1 MARANALGRI
11 VDMASKKNRSGKSNR
26 RSPKPPP
33 SRRGRLNARFASI
46 GAWFAA
52 HRWHAIVVGLL
63 LLFFGSLV
71 GGYWTAGWLEGRDGE
86 RLARETIEDMK
97 RGPSPS
103 SGAEPDAKYARIED
117 IPGLPR
123 YTEVEPGKPR
133 PTLEEKPRPR
143 SKPEQ
148 VASMAIS
155 SDQAWRRNAV
165 PFRDLNA
172 RPLVAIVIDDV
183 GLDRPRSKRAWE
195 LPGPL
200 TMSFLP
206 YAKDLRDQARA
217 ARGRGHE
224 LMLHLPMEPTGRND
238 PGPGALLVSMT
249 DTEIRQRTTAALDS
263 FEGFAGIIDDMGVD
277 RKRSAA
283 ISALPGPLTLSYLTY
298 ADDLAGQT
306 KAARAHGHELMLHL
320 PMEPINGK
328 LDPGP
333 NALTTGLSGA
343 ELERRIDWSLDRFS
357 GYVGVNNHMGSRFTA
372 FRPGME
378 TVMRQL
384 KPRGLMFLDS
394 KTTKESVGEQVAQDQ
409 AVPAIVRHIFLD
421 DDESIDAVRRR
432 LAEAEAVARRQGFV
446 VAIGH
451 PHEATLQA
459 LSEWLP
465 TVQGKGLALAP
476 ATAVLRK
483 RNGWD

>member
-1 MARANALGRI
+1 MESR
-11 VDMASKKNRSGKSNR
+11 KNRSGKANR

-33 SRRGRLNARFASI
+33 SRLERLRTRFRGAVTWI
-46 GAWFAA
+46 EA
-52 HRWHAIVVGLL
+52 HRLHTVVVGLL
-63 LLFFGSLV
+63 LLFAGSLV
-71 GGYWTAGWLEGRDGE
+71 GGYFGAGWLEMLDRE
-86 RLARETIEDMK
+86 RLARETIEEMR
-97 RGPSPS
+97 RG
-103 SGAEPDAKYARIED
+103 ARVEPEPKYARIED
-117 IPGLPR
+117 IPGLPK

-133 PTLEEKPRPR
+133 PTLEEKPRPAA
-143 SKPEQ
+143 KPSQ
-148 VASMAIS
+148 QAA
-155 SDQAWRRNAV
+155 DLAWRRNAV
-165 PFRDLNA
+165 PFRDINS

-206 YAKDLRDQARA
+206 YAKDLREQARA

-238 PGPGALLVSMT
+238 PGPGALLVSMS
-249 DTEIRQRTTAALDS
+249 DAEIRQRTVAALDS
-263 FEGFAGIIDDMGVD
+263 FEGFA
-277 RKRSAA
+277 A
-283 ISALPGPLTLSYLTY
+283 
-298 ADDLAGQT
+298 
-306 KAARAHGHELMLHL
+306 
-320 PMEPINGK
+320 
-328 LDPGP
+328 
-333 NALTTGLSGA
+333 
-343 ELERRIDWSLDRFS
+343 
-357 GYVGVNNHMGSRFTA
+357 VNNHMGSRFTA

-378 TVMRQL
+378 TALRQM

-394 KTTKESVGEQVAQDQ
+394 RTTAQSVGDQTAQELG
-409 AVPAIVRHIFLD
+409 VPGIVRHVFLD
-421 DDESIDAVRRR
+421 DEESVEAVRRK

-459 LSEWLP
+459 LAEWLP